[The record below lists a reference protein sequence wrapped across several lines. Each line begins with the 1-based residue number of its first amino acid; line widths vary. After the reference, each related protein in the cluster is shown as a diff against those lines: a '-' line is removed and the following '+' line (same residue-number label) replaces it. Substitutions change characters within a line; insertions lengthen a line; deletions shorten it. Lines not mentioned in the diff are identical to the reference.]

1 MQLKIKIE
9 QAVLEGTGTEIIE
22 QLRMRA
28 FDPDEFPDTESYIW
42 QLQANYTRMTDQD
55 CDLPKGDT
63 EASARAMLMQ
73 LAKIGALELLE
84 G

>member
-1 MQLKIKIE
+1 MRLKIRIE
-9 QAVLEGTGTEIIE
+9 QAVLEGTGTEIME

-28 FDPDEFPDTESYIW
+28 FDPDEFPDTECYIW

-63 EASARAMLMQ
+63 EVRARAMLMQ
-73 LAKIGALELLE
+73 LAKIGALELTE